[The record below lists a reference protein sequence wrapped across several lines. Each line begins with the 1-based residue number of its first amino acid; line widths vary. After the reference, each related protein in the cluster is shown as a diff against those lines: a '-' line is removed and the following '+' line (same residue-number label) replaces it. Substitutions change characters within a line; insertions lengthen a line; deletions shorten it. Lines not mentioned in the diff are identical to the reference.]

1 MFLCCKVRRKDG
13 RQHRYWSVAENRRI
27 ARGRVVQRHVPYL
40 GEINGTQEAA
50 WRRSIEV
57 LVELAAQPPKSS
69 LRPRAEPAVVPIFG
83 GRRR

>member
-50 WRRSIEV
+50 WRRSLEV
-57 LVELAAQPPKSS
+57 LELAAQPPPKIIAAPSRRARWS
-69 LRPRAEPAVVPIFG
+69 ADLRG
-83 GRRR
+83 